1 MKQHFDLNRFINA
14 QESIYATALQEIKSG
29 RKRSHWMWFIF
40 PQLKGLGISHTSQY
54 YGICNIEEASAY
66 LSHPLLGKRLIE
78 ICQALSATNIND
90 AGSIF
95 GNPDD
100 LKLKSCLTLF
110 SCVNNTNPI
119 FEELLSKFFNGV
131 KDNKTLQLLEH

>member
-54 YGICNIEEASAY
+54 YGITNIEEASAY

-78 ICQALSATNIND
+78 ICQALSKTNIID

-119 FEELLSKFFNGV
+119 FEELLDKFFNGV
-131 KDNKTLQLLEH
+131 KDNKTLHLLEH